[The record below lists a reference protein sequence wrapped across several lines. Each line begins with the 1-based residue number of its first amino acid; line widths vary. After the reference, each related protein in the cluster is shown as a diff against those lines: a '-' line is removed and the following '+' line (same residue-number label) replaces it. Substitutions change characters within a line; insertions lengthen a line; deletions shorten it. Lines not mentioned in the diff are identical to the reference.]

1 MAGFRVFGISP
12 VNFREGVHRLFQP
25 RPGLPDDCQPGIRV
39 DVDLRFNSLRYRS
52 LTVITTIESQIPGC
66 EMTYLS
72 HSDDS
77 GVMQP
82 IGTSAALTLNSG
94 FPESVLNGFLSI
106 GVSC

>member
-1 MAGFRVFGISP
+1 
-12 VNFREGVHRLFQP
+12 
-25 RPGLPDDCQPGIRV
+25 
-39 DVDLRFNSLRYRS
+39 
-52 LTVITTIESQIPGC
+52 
-66 EMTYLS
+66 MTYLS

-82 IGTSAALTLNSG
+82 IGTPAALTLNSG